1 MKNIRQLT
9 DAELD
14 SVGGGQEHHHH
25 HGGLNG
31 SGFVGGGMSG
41 LLRNLFLGNF
51 LSRGSIFINDTFVFI
66 VGNQF
71 VGDNIGTVGTN
82 MGNSIGAIV

>member
-14 SVGGGQEHHHH
+14 SVGGGHHHHHH

-31 SGFVGGGMSG
+31 G
-41 LLRNLFLGNF
+41 LLGNLFLGNF
-51 LSRGSIFINDTFVFI
+51 LGRGSIFINDTFVFI

-71 VGDNIGTVGTN
+71 VGNNIGTVGTT